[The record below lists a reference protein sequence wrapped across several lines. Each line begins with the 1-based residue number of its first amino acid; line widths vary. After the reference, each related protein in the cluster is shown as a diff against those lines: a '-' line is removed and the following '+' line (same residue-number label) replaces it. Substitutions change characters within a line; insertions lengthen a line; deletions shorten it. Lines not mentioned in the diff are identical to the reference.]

1 MKASTFTQ
9 SPQAFLL
16 TQGEPGTPVAQI
28 CRQAGISQAAYVNWR
43 QKHGALLPDEMR
55 RLKALWTCTGF
66 MLLRFLV

>member
-28 CRQAGISQAAYVNWR
+28 CRQVGISQAGNQPVNEHD
-43 QKHGALLPDEMR
+43 QAR
-55 RLKALWTCTGF
+55 RSGDVA
-66 MLLRFLV
+66 